1 MTDVERL
8 AQLMNMRSIRYDLR
22 INTIVLEKAIM
33 KQLAYEKNNMDTA
46 HTREKLSAAISDALN
61 VVETVRFLFR
71 ISDAEIADMR
81 HWRAVRMIQ
90 EYEDPGEWTFERN
103 TERTIVFGNE
113 EFEKDED
120 ICD

>member
-46 HTREKLSAAISDALN
+46 HTRENLSAAISDLLN
-61 VVETVRFLFR
+61 TIEVIRFLFR

-90 EYEDPGEWTFERN
+90 EYERPEKWTFKKN
-103 TERTIVFGNE
+103 TERIIVFGDE
-113 EFEKDED
+113 EFEKKED